1 MYFVLQMGNIE
12 FTFLKFLFSIAKWD
26 LIFIHFLITR
36 QIQMEGK
43 MEEKDHLNCKI
54 SAFFTTPT
62 PATAI
67 IRTITF
73 TAQK

>member
-1 MYFVLQMGNIE
+1 
-12 FTFLKFLFSIAKWD
+12 
-26 LIFIHFLITR
+26 
-36 QIQMEGK
+36 

-67 IRTITF
+67 IRTMPF
-73 TAQK
+73 TAQKRQIRSKHKKCGLNLTAKILSF